1 LEIKESLY
9 GPELNQLVD
18 QCLQEYELNMRG
30 VNNAFNQFVFHLD
43 INGRLQSLVAN
54 DLYKMLDVR
63 FRSNEP
69 RRPPRVV
76 VVGPPGSGKTT
87 QC

>member
-1 LEIKESLY
+1 
-9 GPELNQLVD
+9 
-18 QCLQEYELNMRG
+18 
-30 VNNAFNQFVFHLD
+30 
-43 INGRLQSLVAN
+43 
-54 DLYKMLDVR
+54 MLDVR

-87 QC
+87 